1 MSTKYKFSDKESVY
15 FITSTIVDWVD
26 VFTRDVYR
34 DILLESF
41 RFCQKNKGLQI
52 HAWVLMPNH
61 FHMIC
66 SFGGKNDPGMVIKNI
81 KSFTA
86 IKIIDAIIN
95 NDSESRKN
103 WMLDIFEKNGKTKKS
118 NYRYQFWQHE
128 NHPILLDSDEK
139 YFQRLLYLHE
149 NPVRAGFVAV
159 PEHWLYSSAVDY
171 YHNAQKGLLEISFL
185 D

>member
-1 MSTKYKFSDKESVY
+1 MSSKYKFSDREGIY
-15 FITSTIVDWVD
+15 FVTATVVDWVD

-34 DILLESF
+34 DIQLDSF
-41 RFCQKNKGLQI
+41 RFCQEKQGLHV

-66 SFGGKNDPGMVIKNI
+66 SFWENNDPGMVLKNI

-95 NDSESRKN
+95 NDQESRRN
-103 WMLDIFEKNGKTKKS
+103 WMLDIFEKNGKANKS

-128 NHPILLDSDEK
+128 NHPILLDTVEK
-139 YFQRLLYLHE
+139 YNQRLNYLHE
-149 NPVRAGFVAV
+149 NPVRAGFVYEPQQWV
-159 PEHWLYSSAVDY
+159 YSSANDY
-171 YHNAQKGLLEISFL
+171 YNGEQKGLLDIDFL